1 MLDRFQFEI
10 SKLVLT
16 ATISG
21 PPDGK
26 NWRFEEEIEK
36 ISEIQGE
43 III

>member
-1 MLDRFQFEI
+1 MLDRFHIEI
-10 SKLVLT
+10 SKFVLT